1 VSTPSAAVD
10 HQVELV
16 AASRERVASRLS
28 SRERLIHGASA
39 LGFTIA
45 AASLALGGSSSGH
58 EAWVLAPLFVITVAL
73 ASRVE
78 LEIGSGFASP
88 VELVVIPM
96 LFALPAA
103 RVPIAVALGLVL
115 GQLPGYLR
123 GRVPFERIVVAIGN
137 ASYTLAPAIAFVLF
151 YDPTASPSRMAAVTA
166 AALLAQFV
174 GDAAI
179 SIAREKFA
187 VGVDPRSLI
196 KPLEWIFFVDACLA
210 CVGFAASLAGAHWTP
225 AYFLPLPLLLLTRLF
240 ARERSGRLSHALEL
254 SAAYRGTAFLLGDVV
269 TADDTY
275 TGAHSR
281 EVVQLTVAVSEYL
294 GLDARSRHLAE
305 LTALLHDVGKI
316 KIPKTIINKA
326 GPLTGEERELVNTH
340 TIEGER
346 LLSQVG
352 GLLTEVGRI
361 VRSCH
366 ERYDGLGYP
375 DGLRGDEIPII
386 ARIIFG
392 CDAFNAMTTTR
403 SYRAAMS
410 HTQARA
416 ELELN
421 RGTQFDPDVV
431 GAILHLTTVRSSQA
445 GKGSAKPRVYGAL
458 TSERRCEATFA
469 AREATAGSASM
480 ATTPTRG
487 TSTLSGRRVASNRF
501 SNRGAEI

>member
-1 VSTPSAAVD
+1 VSTPSATVD
-10 HQVELV
+10 LQTELV
-16 AASRERVASRLS
+16 AASRERVASGLS
-28 SRERLIHGASA
+28 SRERLTHGATA
-39 LGFTIA
+39 FVFVVA
-45 AASLALGGSSSGH
+45 AAILALGDRSASH
-58 EAWVLAPLFVITVAL
+58 EAWLLAPLFVATVAL
-73 ASRVE
+73 ASRIE

-96 LFALPAA
+96 LFALPPGQVPAA
-103 RVPIAVALGLVL
+103 VGLGLVL
-115 GQLPGYLR
+115 GQLPSYLR
-123 GRVPFERIVVAIGN
+123 GRVPSERIVVAIGN
-137 ASYTLAPAIAFVLF
+137 ASYTLAPAIVFLLF
-151 YDPTASPSRMAAVTA
+151 YDPDAGPGRAAVITA
-166 AALLAQFV
+166 AALCAQFV

-179 SIAREKFA
+179 STVREYFA

-210 CVGFAASLAGAHWTP
+210 CVGFAASLAGALWTP
-225 AYFLPLPLLLLTRLF
+225 AYFLALPLLLMTRLF
-240 ARERSGRLSHALEL
+240 ARERTDRLSHALEL

-269 TADDTY
+269 AADDAY

-281 EVVQLTVAVSEYL
+281 EVVRLTVGVSDYL

-316 KIPKTIINKA
+316 TVPKEIINKA
-326 GPLTGEERELVNTH
+326 GPLTGEERALVNTH

-352 GLLTEVGRI
+352 GLLTEVGQI

-375 DGLRGDEIPII
+375 DGLAGEEIPIV

-410 HTQARA
+410 IADARA
-416 ELELN
+416 ELERH
-421 RGTQFDPDVV
+421 RGTQFDPGVV
-431 GAILHLTTVRSSQA
+431 EAIL
-445 GKGSAKPRVYGAL
+445 AL
-458 TSERRCEATFA
+458 TKA
-469 AREATAGSASM
+469 AE
-480 ATTPTRG
+480 
-487 TSTLSGRRVASNRF
+487 
-501 SNRGAEI
+501 

>member
-1 VSTPSAAVD
+1 VSTPSATID
-10 HQVELV
+10 LQTELV
-16 AASRERVASRLS
+16 AASRERVASGLS
-28 SRERLIHGASA
+28 SRERLTHGATA
-39 LGFTIA
+39 FVFVIA
-45 AASLALGGSSSGH
+45 AVILASGDRSVSYEPWLLA
-58 EAWVLAPLFVITVAL
+58 ALFVPTVAL
-73 ASRVE
+73 ASRIE

-96 LFALPAA
+96 LFALPASE
-103 RVPIAVALGLVL
+103 VPFAVALGLVL
-115 GQLPGYLR
+115 GQLPSYLR
-123 GRVPFERIVVAIGN
+123 GRVPAERIIVAIGN
-137 ASYTLAPAIAFVLF
+137 ASYTLAPAAVFLLF
-151 YDPTASPSRMAAVTA
+151 YDPNDAPGRWAALTA
-166 AALLAQFV
+166 AALCAQFV

-179 SIAREKFA
+179 STVREYFA
-187 VGVDPRSLI
+187 VGVDPRSLL

-210 CVGFAASLAGAHWTP
+210 CVGFAASLAGTRWTP
-225 AYFLPLPLLLLTRLF
+225 AYFLPLPLLLMTRLF
-240 ARERSGRLSHALEL
+240 ARERTGRLSHALEL

-269 TADDTY
+269 AADDAY

-281 EVVQLTVAVSEYL
+281 EVVRLTVEVSDYL

-316 KIPKTIINKA
+316 TIPKTIINKE
-326 GPLTGEERELVNTH
+326 GRLTAEERTIVNTH
-340 TIEGER
+340 TVAGER

-375 DGLRGDEIPII
+375 DGVAGDDIPIV

-410 HTQARA
+410 PALARA
-416 ELELN
+416 ELERN

-431 GAILHLTTVRSSQA
+431 DAIL
-445 GKGSAKPRVYGAL
+445 AL
-458 TSERRCEATFA
+458 TRS
-469 AREATAGSASM
+469 
-480 ATTPTRG
+480 
-487 TSTLSGRRVASNRF
+487 
-501 SNRGAEI
+501 